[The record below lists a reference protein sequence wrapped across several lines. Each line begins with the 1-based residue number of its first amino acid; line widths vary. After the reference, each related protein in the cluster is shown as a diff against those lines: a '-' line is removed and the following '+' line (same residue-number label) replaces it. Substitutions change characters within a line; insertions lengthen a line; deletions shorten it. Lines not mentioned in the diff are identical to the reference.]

1 MGFWEKVRRL
11 VVQTSRSN
19 QSSARNLPKR
29 ELAPVAEI
37 VEQGVLVA
45 DVAVRM
51 TVKNAIIMDALK
63 RKEDYDGKK
72 VRELVRKVALDLAL
86 ERENDASRIRDLR
99 RDIQVYGRAT
109 FTETEYGR
117 ADDYILE
124 HREKVYLGIAEQLQA
139 WADDKNYLDK
149 SAVSAWEQ
157 AWAEIG
163 SSLAEMATHP
173 YYSGDHSAE
182 YQERRKERIE
192 AFATDLQN
200 LVTPPSAAQPR
211 LFSKLFGGRKQDA
224 K

>member
-200 LVTPPSAAQPR
+200 LVTPPSTAQPR